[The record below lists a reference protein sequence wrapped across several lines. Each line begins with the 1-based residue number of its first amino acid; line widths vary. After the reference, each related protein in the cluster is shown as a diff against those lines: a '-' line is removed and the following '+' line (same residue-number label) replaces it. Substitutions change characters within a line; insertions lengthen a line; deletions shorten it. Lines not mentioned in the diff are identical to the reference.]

1 MLLTFDEVG
10 RWQVISIEDGVIVAI
25 STFSSENLLLII
37 PYGLYFIDEALNIN
51 FLFFSFQLQR
61 GAMMSQ
67 TSFETRD
74 LLV

>member
-37 PYGLYFIDEALNIN
+37 PYGFYFIDEALNIN